1 MKTTFDLPEPV
12 LEKVRAIARQ
22 RGTTT
27 KSLVEEA
34 LRALIDEEGRRG
46 AYTLPDCAVGGRGLQ
61 PGFTDGWSTIRDA
74 AYGQPG

>member
-12 LEKVRAIARQ
+12 LRRVQEIARL

-34 LRALIDEEGRRG
+34 LRDLIDRQTS
-46 AYTLPDCAVGGRGLQ
+46 ADMYTLPDCSVSGRGLQ
-61 PGFTDGWSTIRDA
+61 PEFSRGWDSIRDA
-74 AYGQPG
+74 AYGQSA